1 MSMHLWKV
9 FSDLKNIDLQSV
21 VESASDIFI
30 FCNCFDI
37 KGLKNGFCVFERD
50 TSSRGGKIKSNK
62 NWHFPLL
69 IGFPLKLS
77 FPSIFPFAN
86 FLGNH
91 YCISNRINEHI
102 HIFFC
107 FVAYAIAFRILYRPL
122 FFITAYITY

>member
-1 MSMHLWKV
+1 MLMYLWKV

-30 FCNCFDI
+30 FLCNCFNI
-37 KGLKNGFCVFERD
+37 KGLKNCFCVFERD

-86 FLGNH
+86 FFNNH
-91 YCISNRINEHI
+91 FCISNRINEHI
-102 HIFFC
+102 HIFLFC
-107 FVAYAIAFRILYRPL
+107 RIFYSFPDNISSSVFLL
-122 FFITAYITY
+122 QLI